1 MNSLNKMPSYR
12 ETQLC
17 SHCPSSATDY
27 EQEEDPEF
35 PPIRIGNDIPLV
47 LIPPN
52 APHQN
57 RYCHNAEEAAEEK
70 AQELEAS
77 NSSTISGGPLNIS
90 KSLNKPLTANSSKKV
105 NLRGI
110 SRPQS

>member
-1 MNSLNKMPSYR
+1 MSNYR
-12 ETQLC
+12 DILRPR
-17 SHCPSSATDY
+17 PSSATY
-27 EQEEDPEF
+27 HEQLEVDPEF